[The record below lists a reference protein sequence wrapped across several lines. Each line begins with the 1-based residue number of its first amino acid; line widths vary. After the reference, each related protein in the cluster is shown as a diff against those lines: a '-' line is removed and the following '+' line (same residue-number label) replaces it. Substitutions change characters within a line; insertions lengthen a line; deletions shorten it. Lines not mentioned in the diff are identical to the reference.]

1 MRLFNRFQLLLANAP
16 NVQTGSQLARD
27 TPGHHGRACGVTS
40 WLLSSIQRAIAVP
53 ELCDWQESCRAPG
66 LACHAFKVYAS
77 TGAYAPADRG
87 LEPLPD
93 DQYPE

>member
-27 TPGHHGRACGVTS
+27 TPGHHG
-40 WLLSSIQRAIAVP
+40 
-53 ELCDWQESCRAPG
+53 PG